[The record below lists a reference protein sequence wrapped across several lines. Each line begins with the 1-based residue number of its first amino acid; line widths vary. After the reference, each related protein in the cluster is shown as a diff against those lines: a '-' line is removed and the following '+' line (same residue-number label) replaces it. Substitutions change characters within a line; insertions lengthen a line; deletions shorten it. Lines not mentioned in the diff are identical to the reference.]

1 MTKLLTIFLCL
12 FSFLFNSQV
21 FADIW
26 ELNSR
31 DVSIKVESIFKTYT
45 QNLENK
51 YSENISYTKIESLL
65 NQLYS
70 LKNKS
75 TPNGEKKIIVNSLIK
90 LSNNYLFEKD
100 YKNKILNEKILL
112 NSYPSS
118 NYFQNKV
125 MSNDSIFREK
135 WVWYTYVFE
144 KHLSFWDWVSPKLSD
159 LEFNKI
165 DTKTD
170 LFFITE
176 NKKAWF
182 VTNAKKIRLISDSI
196 IYGIPNKQNFLEEIR
211 DDRFYIHE
219 NNIDLD
225 ILKIKNLSQNLTKD
239 AKNKEE
245 KIRILYDYVL
255 KNTKYT
261 QNLDLRDK
269 TIFSW
274 IETYKNN
281 SWVCEWY
288 AKLFQ
293 YLLYFSDI
301 NDVET
306 IRGYVIDA
314 IDYPTIGHA
323 WVRIWDKYY
332 DPTFDDPI
340 WPSTDREYDQYLY
353 YGLPKDIFYTNRYEY
368 NQSNQVLEKSP
379 LSYRKQY
386 VQKQLVWVFQKYKNS
401 DFNILKELQF
411 RDSYNLDYY
420 KKLSITD
427 IYNSVDYTE
436 VETFKITWTNQSIK
450 NLQYYDITDEN
461 IENILKQI
469 NYDFNNYTLLKW
481 INEDWEII
489 YRIWF
494 NIIKN

>member
-1 MTKLLTIFLCL
+1 MIKKIIIFILVWIYLL
-12 FSFLFNSQV
+12 SSQV
-21 FADIW
+21 FANIW
-26 ELNSR
+26 ELNNKK
-31 DVSIKVESIFKTYT
+31 VSIKVENVFKNFTK
-45 QNLENK
+45 NLENK
-51 YSENISYTKIESLL
+51 YSKDIAEKKINILL
-65 NQLYS
+65 EQLYS
-70 LKNKS
+70 SKNKFAS
-75 TPNGEKKIIVNSLIK
+75 TWDKKIIIDSLIK
-90 LSNNYLFEKD
+90 LSNDYIFE
-100 YKNKILNEKILL
+100 YSYIQEQIQSQILIKKF
-112 NSYPSS
+112 PSS
-118 NYFQNKV
+118 NYFQNKIN
-125 MSNDSIFREK
+125 SNDSIFREK

-170 LFFITE
+170 LFFITNN
-176 NKKAWF
+176 NKPWF

-196 IYGIPNKQNFLEEIR
+196 IYGIPNKKEFLKEIR
-211 DDRFYIHE
+211 DDRFHIHE

-225 ILKIKNLSQNLTKD
+225 ILKIKSLSQNLTKD
-239 AKNKEE
+239 AKNKDE
-245 KIRILYDYVL
+245 KIKILYDYVL

-261 QNLDLRDK
+261 QNLDLWDK

-274 IETYKNN
+274 IETFKNN

-301 NDVET
+301 NDVKT

-314 IDYPTIGHA
+314 TDYPNIWHA
-323 WVRIWDKYY
+323 WVKIWDKYY

-340 WPSTDREYDQYLY
+340 WPSTDREYEQYLY
-353 YGLPKDIFYTNRYEY
+353 YGLPKDLFYTNRYEY
-368 NQSNQVLEKSP
+368 LDSNVVLEKSP
-379 LSYRKQY
+379 LSYRIQY

-411 RDSYNLDYY
+411 RDTYNLDYY
-420 KKLSITD
+420 KPFTLND
-427 IYNSVDYTE
+427 LYNKIDYKE
-436 VETFKITWTNQSIK
+436 VEKFKIKWTNQYIK
-450 NLQYYDITDEN
+450 NLQYYDITDKN

-469 NYDFNNYTLLKW
+469 NYDFNDYTLLKW

-494 NIIKN
+494 NITIN